1 MKNKTYRVPVQT
13 VVDLKT
19 GESKTTYKDLTVEES
34 REYEEQVLDPFARAI
49 YELMKK
55 DIESGKFVP
64 GQGFKN
70 KKD

>member
-1 MKNKTYRVPVQT
+1 MKKKTHRVPIQT

-19 GESKTTYKDLTVEES
+19 GESKTTYKDLNMEES
-34 REYEEQVLDPFARAI
+34 REYEDRVLNPFARAI
-49 YELMKK
+49 YDQMKK

-64 GQGFKN
+64 SEGFKD